1 MGHTI
6 CLALMAAICPD
17 ANPPPLTDLKR
28 FPPPEVVRLQLEFN
42 QAVQSYLELRLS
54 VAPHHAEAICTALEV
69 NRQLGRAWD
78 TLLDAHDT
86 DYTETYRRSCLADL
100 RDRLG
105 FPAYSH
111 GAMPPAVAYWYFR
124 EID

>member
-6 CLALMAAICPD
+6 CLALIATAGPD
-17 ANPPPLTDLKR
+17 SSPPPLADVGR
-28 FPPPEVVRLQLEFN
+28 FPPAEVARLQLEFN

-54 VAPHHAEAICTALEV
+54 VAPHHAEEICTALEV

-111 GAMPPAVAYWYFR
+111 GAMPPAVAYWYFQ